1 MNCEREAL
9 RRVLLFLLA
18 ALGGFTAVP
27 ASVAR
32 QGAEVTNVSF
42 EEIDENE
49 DEYRYDRPVLSV
61 RDVPRLA
68 RTLGLTDDQREAA
81 KELLTA
87 YSDRIASAAKRMNEF
102 NEQIYQSAGYSEL
115 PADERKRVDEAYRKY
130 EEHRKKLREGVLED
144 LRAVLD
150 AEQAP
155 RWASV
160 DRWLLRR
167 DRLQHAW
174 GGLTSAGTIDV
185 VAVVNRAFGEGPQPE
200 NIAARLDEYEV
211 AIDRILR
218 KHQEEDEK
226 LREGWKS
233 RAGDWNKMTEEER
246 EALQEEWEGRSL
258 QRSRELRE
266 CNSKAVLAVLS
277 MLEPGDR
284 RDTIEADF
292 YRRAV
297 SRAYYDRDRPPLER
311 SFKEARALGTLTDD
325 QRGRIAELERALRQ
339 SQLKEFKERFARL
352 CEEEEKATA
361 KSIRERRFEGDPMQS
376 GARES
381 DKKMIDELRAVL
393 TPEQIQ
399 KMSPPVRQV
408 EVPTLEFD
416 DE

>member
-1 MNCEREAL
+1 MNREREAL
-9 RRVLLFLLA
+9 RRVYVLLSVVLGVFA
-18 ALGGFTAVP
+18 AAPVC
-27 ASVAR
+27 ASW
-32 QGAEVTNVSF
+32 QTGEITDVSV
-42 EEIDENE
+42 EEIGEAE
-49 DEYRYDRPVLSV
+49 GVYGYERPVFSV

-68 RTLGLTDDQREAA
+68 RILGLRDDQRDAA
-81 KELLTA
+81 TELLTA
-87 YSDRIASAAKRMNEF
+87 YSDRIASASKKMNEF
-102 NEQIYQSAGYSEL
+102 NEQVHQSTGYGDL
-115 PADERKRVDEAYRKY
+115 PEDRRKRVDEAYEKY
-130 EEHRKKLREGVLED
+130 EDHRKKLREGVLED

-150 AEQAP
+150 AEQSP
-155 RWASV
+155 LWAAV

-167 DRLQHAW
+167 DRLQYAW

-185 VAVVNRAFGEGPQPE
+185 VAVVNRAFGESPQPE
-200 NIAARLDEYEV
+200 NVASRLDEYEL

-218 KHQEEDEK
+218 EHKEEDEK
-226 LREGWKS
+226 LREDWKS
-233 RAGDWNKMTEEER
+233 RADDWEKMTEEER
-246 EALQEEWEGRSL
+246 EAIQEEWEGRSL

-284 RDTIEADF
+284 RDMIEADF

-297 SRAYYDRDRPPLER
+297 SRAYDDRERPPLER
-311 SFKEARALGTLTDD
+311 SFKEARALGTLTDE

-361 KSIRERRFEGDPMQS
+361 KSIRERRYEHDAIES
-376 GARES
+376 GLRES
-381 DKKMIDELRAVL
+381 DKRMVEELRAIL
-393 TPEQIQ
+393 TPEQIE